1 MDKQCYESKTGTRE
15 ESFHQLPCFC
25 ELTTCLHGMM
35 IYLDL
40 CKALTLFCTTS
51 LSLNW
56 KNKDLIEGPLGGL
69 GIG

>member
-1 MDKQCYESKTGTRE
+1 MDKQCYEIKTGTRE

-40 CKALTLFCTTS
+40 CKAL
-51 LSLNW
+51 SLNW
-56 KNKDLIEGPLGGL
+56 KDKDLIEGPLGGL